1 MPILEYRCALCGA
14 PLETFK
20 EMGKFAAACTC
31 GDCVG
36 CFDYQLYDTQEELYE
51 ALEKGEA

>member
-20 EMGKFAAACTC
+20 EMGKYAAACTC

-36 CFDYQLYDTQEELYE
+36 CFDYQLYDTQDELYE